1 MADQLLTIK
10 LYYDFKSPF
19 TYLAMRPAYD
29 LPRTH
34 RVQLRFIPHVFNFN
48 AYGGELE
55 NRTERDWRKVRY
67 LYRDA
72 RRFANERDL
81 IIRGPA
87 RLFDSRLALIS
98 GIWADRHGLFRPY
111 ADRVFERFFTRELNL
126 EDGAALAAIMG
137 EVGLDADGFN
147 RYAAREGPE
156 DLATAQAEG
165 EHDGVFGVPTFIVE
179 GEPFWGND
187 RVAWVV
193 KKLDAMGLRR
203 ATPML

>member
-1 MADQLLTIK
+1 MADELLTIK

-19 TYLAMRPAYD
+19 TYLAMAPAYD
-29 LPRTH
+29 LPSTH
-34 RVQLRFIPHVFNFN
+34 RVHLRFVPHLFNFN

-67 LYRDA
+67 LYRDV
-72 RRFANERDL
+72 RRFANERG
-81 IIRGPA
+81 ITIRGPE

-98 GIWADRHGLFRPY
+98 GMWADRHGLFRPY
-111 ADRVFERFFTRELNL
+111 ADRVFERFFKRELNI
-126 EDGAALAAIMG
+126 ENGAALSSIMK
-137 EVGLDADGFN
+137 EIGLDADGLS
-147 RYAAREGPE
+147 RYAAREGQD
-156 DLATAQAEG
+156 DLAAALAEG
-165 EHDGVFGVPTFIVE
+165 ERDGIFGVPTFIVE

-203 ATPML
+203 STPML